1 MHVDHA
7 LLSELTD
14 GSAIDARMD
23 ALEAT
28 DVATDARLDTVEA
41 SVYLP
46 GPLVLASNAPVSLNR
61 HADYRCTG
69 ANDHVTVQAAVDAAG
84 TAPAYLSDGT
94 FAFAGGVLKTA
105 QANAPGGLVGTS
117 RNGTVITQADDSAYV
132 YAWESS
138 LTSGSGAELS
148 GPLFEKLDIRS
159 KFGIK
164 LGQTGVDFTTVWKL
178 QAFLMGAKFR
188 DLRMLGK
195 YSAAADPNA
204 DTDNDATSAELLG
217 YGAGISAAKCFQLLV
232 TNCLISTFGIGAY
245 IDGCDIAEIAQGTRL
260 IGNARGAHFYGHDT
274 YGGKPKV
281 DHCDV
286 VAQRRKG
293 AIRFEDVVAW
303 QITGN
308 TYFENTLGARCYVW
322 ESGATS
328 RDSEFSGNYVVSGG
342 ATQPWAIFS
351 PRNHVVS
358 NNRANG
364 TFGPTQVD
372 TAAYLQANPVL
383 MRFVNNDP
391 SLPAPTTG
399 LVNSRPNVD
408 PYLLSVDNFDPG
420 NILFGTLPTAE
431 FPWYTS
437 PVTARQVIKPTNP
450 TLKWR
455 VPLRHRAH
463 RAFEIRYTGRFL
475 SGVADAQT
483 VSYVEDATTTMTTGA
498 GTLGFAK
505 TDDVET
511 LSQFVTLPPRRRAT
525 ATSRSPFR
533 TTASSSSGSRSSRSR
548 TSLCNARG
556 RCRSSRST
564 APTRCC
570 RRRTRST
577 RSTPARSARTGRSR
591 SRPPTRSRAACS
603 ASPRRTAA
611 STARS
616 RSTSVR
622 GRSRA
627 SLPAHGPSSC
637 STAPTGSSRNTGR
650 SDGRRERHRSSP
662 AGAEA
667 AVRAQEA
674 QAQDA
679 RARAALPPPRPR
691 ARPDA

>member
-1 MHVDHA
+1 MNTPVPHA
-7 LLSELTD
+7 LLSELTAD
-14 GSAIDARMD
+14 DARMD

-303 QITGN
+303 QISGN

-328 RDSEFSGNYVVSGG
+328 RDSEFSGNYVVGSG

-364 TFGPTQVD
+364 TVGPTQVD
-372 TAAYLQANPVL
+372 TAAYSQQNPVL
-383 MRFVNNDP
+383 MRWVDNDP
-391 SLPAPTTG
+391 ALPAPTTG
-399 LVNSRPNVD
+399 LVNSRSSVD
-408 PYLLSVDNFDPG
+408 PYLLSVDNCDPG
-420 NILFGTLPTAE
+420 NVIFGTLPTAE

-498 GTLGFAK
+498 GTLGFSK

-511 LSQFVTLPPRRRAT
+511 LSQFVTLPATEEGDGYFEITVQNDRVEFERIEIVPLPHQPLQRPRSVQIVTLNGAYTLLPTKDPEHTIHTGPLSANRAVT
-525 ATSRSPFR
+525 LSTTNAIKGCVFR
-533 TTASSSSGSRSSRSR
+533 IT
-548 TSLCNARG
+548 
-556 RCRSSRST
+556 
-564 APTRCC
+564 
-570 RRRTRST
+570 
-577 RSTPARSARTGRSR
+577 
-591 SRPPTRSRAACS
+591 
-603 ASPRRTAA
+603 RTAA
-611 STARS
+611 STGAFTLDVGPGPLKS
-616 RSTSVR
+616 LATSTW
-622 GRSRA
+622 A
-627 SLPAHGPSSC
+627 EFLF
-637 STAPTGSSRNTGR
+637 
-650 SDGRRERHRSSP
+650 DGTNWILSEY
-662 AGAEA
+662 GA
-667 AVRAQEA
+667 
-674 QAQDA
+674 
-679 RARAALPPPRPR
+679 L
-691 ARPDA
+691 